1 MLAQGR
7 PLTSHFRSVWGK
19 PAAERV
25 FGYHAWEGEME
36 QIIAATGFGA
46 APGHMKAAERMA
58 ANDGAGD
65 GSVNIKGPDLET
77 VPHLRTIIPP
87 AGIEPAGQ
95 SKRGRIR
102 HFDRLG

>member
-1 MLAQGR
+1 
-7 PLTSHFRSVWGK
+7 
-19 PAAERV
+19 
-25 FGYHAWEGEME
+25 ME
-36 QIIAATGFGA
+36 QIIAATGFRA
-46 APGHMKAAERMA
+46 AAGHMKAAERMA

-65 GSVNIKGPDLET
+65 GSVNIEVPNLET
-77 VPHLRTIIPP
+77 VPHFRNIIRT